1 MGIPTA
7 PDYDN
12 VRMPGADGLRI
23 PTEMAPATFLV
34 KKGVYLTG
42 AAATGTVT
50 LRSELAGASYFSIS
64 NTPATTLVFPS
75 IPDHEFVVN
84 NLAASSGSV
93 TVEVSG
99 QSATP
104 IAVAAGFLQSFV
116 IDKNLGV
123 VPTSAAVAV

>member
-1 MGIPTA
+1 MAATP

-12 VRMPGADGLRI
+12 VRWPGADGLRV
-23 PTEMAPATFLV
+23 PQEMAPATLKV
-34 KKGVYLTG
+34 KKGIYLTG

-50 LRSELAGASYFSIS
+50 LLSNQAGANYFSIS
-64 NTPATTLVFPS
+64 NTAATTLVFPS
-75 IPDHEFVVN
+75 LPEHQFVVN

-104 IAVAAGFLQSFV
+104 IAVAAGYLQSFI